1 MLEILGLFLQA
12 AAAHVLYL
20 TLRLETGSFPR
31 PLRPEEER
39 AAFEAARRGEHAARD
54 RLIRHNLRLVAH
66 VAKKYYAAAATQD
79 DLVSIGTIGLIKA
92 VDTFDPARRV
102 RFASYAS
109 QCIENEM
116 RMYLRHTRREGT
128 PLSLQEPL
136 ESSGNDSGTLTLA
149 DVLPDDAVMEEDCER
164 RDLAGRLRTLV
175 RDLPPRDAHILILRY
190 GLDGRGELTQQAV
203 AERLGISRSYVSR
216 IEKRALE
223 TLRQRWE
230 DQWPAGRAVAE
241 GKKKPNP
248 SSLKRG

>member
-31 PLRPEEER
+31 PLRPEEEW
-39 AAFEAARRGEHAARD
+39 AAFEAARRGERSARD

-116 RMYLRHTRREGT
+116 RMYLRHARREGT

-175 RDLPPRDAHILILRY
+175 RDLPPRDARILILRY

-203 AERLGISRSYVSR
+203 AERLGISRSYVSER
-216 IEKRALE
+216 R
-223 TLRQRWE
+223 
-230 DQWPAGRAVAE
+230 
-241 GKKKPNP
+241 
-248 SSLKRG
+248 

>member
-116 RMYLRHTRREGT
+116 RMYLRHARREGT

-149 DVLPDDAVMEEDCER
+149 DVLPDDAIMEEDCER

-223 TLRQRWE
+223 TLRRRWE
-230 DQWPAGRAVAE
+230 DQWPAGRAAAD
-241 GKKKPNP
+241 GKKKPIP
-248 SSLKRG
+248 SSPKRG

>member
-1 MLEILGLFLQA
+1 MRGRQK
-12 AAAHVLYL
+12 
-20 TLRLETGSFPR
+20 G
-31 PLRPEEER
+31 EESI
-39 AAFEAARRGEHAARD
+39 EA
-54 RLIRHNLRLVAH
+54 
-66 VAKKYYAAAATQD
+66 
-79 DLVSIGTIGLIKA
+79 VSYTHLDVYKRQGLIKA

-116 RMYLRHTRREGT
+116 RMYLRHARREGT

-149 DVLPDDAVMEEDCER
+149 DVLPDDAIMEEDCER

-175 RDLPPRDAHILILRY
+175 RDLPPRDARILILRY

-223 TLRQRWE
+223 TLRRRWE
-230 DQWPAGRAVAE
+230 DQWPAGRAAAE
-241 GKKKPNP
+241 GKKKPIP
-248 SSLKRG
+248 SSPKRG

>member
-39 AAFEAARRGEHAARD
+39 AAFEAARRGENSARD

-116 RMYLRHTRREGT
+116 RMYLRHARREGT

-149 DVLPDDAVMEEDCER
+149 DVLPDDAIMEEDCER

-175 RDLPPRDAHILILRY
+175 RDLPPRDARILILRY

-203 AERLGISRSYVSR
+203 AERLGISRSYVSER
-216 IEKRALE
+216 R
-223 TLRQRWE
+223 
-230 DQWPAGRAVAE
+230 
-241 GKKKPNP
+241 
-248 SSLKRG
+248 

>member
-39 AAFEAARRGEHAARD
+39 AAFEAARRGERSARD
-54 RLIRHNLRLVAH
+54 RLIRHKLRLVAH

-116 RMYLRHTRREGT
+116 RMYLRHARREGT

-175 RDLPPRDAHILILRY
+175 RELPPRDARILTLRY

-203 AERLGISRSYVSR
+203 AERLGISRSYVSER
-216 IEKRALE
+216 R
-223 TLRQRWE
+223 
-230 DQWPAGRAVAE
+230 
-241 GKKKPNP
+241 
-248 SSLKRG
+248 

>member
-39 AAFEAARRGEHAARD
+39 AAFEAARRGENSARD

-116 RMYLRHTRREGT
+116 RMYLRHARREGT
-128 PLSLQEPL
+128 QLSLQEPL

-149 DVLPDDAVMEEDCER
+149 DVLPDDAIMEEDCER

-175 RDLPPRDAHILILRY
+175 RDLPPRDARILILRY
-190 GLDGRGELTQQAV
+190 GLDGQGELTQQAV
-203 AERLGISRSYVSR
+203 AERLGISRSYVSER
-216 IEKRALE
+216 R
-223 TLRQRWE
+223 
-230 DQWPAGRAVAE
+230 
-241 GKKKPNP
+241 
-248 SSLKRG
+248 

>member
-39 AAFEAARRGEHAARD
+39 AAFEAARRGENSARD

-116 RMYLRHTRREGT
+116 RMYLRHARREGT

-175 RDLPPRDAHILILRY
+175 RDLPPRDARILILRY

-230 DQWPAGRAVAE
+230 DQWPAGRAAAE

-248 SSLKRG
+248 SNPKRG